1 MSPST
6 ARVLAPSAPAET
18 AVIGAASLVKLAFQ
32 QADLMPIW
40 SALMARAAQNAS
52 DAAALFDMS
61 VILQVTGQPDNAAA
75 VQNQALAISRRFVKT
90 FGSGG
95 GPKILALM
103 TAGNFMANTP
113 IEFLLDGSDAR
124 LVMHF
129 VDAGSRS
136 LGDVSGHDMIFV
148 AVGES
153 EANLP
158 VLANIARLMEGI
170 DLPAMNN
177 APAAIAALTRDGVA
191 RTLAGEASVLAP
203 EVRRVH
209 RGETV
214 TEFPIVIRPLASHA
228 GQGLERIASAEEL
241 AAYYAA
247 HAEPA
252 FFVSPFIDY
261 AGADGYFRK
270 YRVAVI
276 DGVPF
281 ASHMAV
287 SRNWMVHYLNAGM
300 TDHPERRA
308 EEASWMAGF
317 AQDFALRHAAAFAA
331 MHRKLGLDYFGIDC
345 AELAD
350 GRLLLFEA
358 DVAMIVHDMDPVD
371 VFPYKKP
378 AMKRLLEAFWR
389 ALEKRKA

>member
-1 MSPST
+1 MNAST
-6 ARVLAPSAPAET
+6 ARILET
-18 AVIGAASLVKLAFQ
+18 TAADHHVIGAASLVKLAFQ

-40 SALMARAAQNAS
+40 SALIARVSQNPQ

-61 VILQVTGQPDNAAA
+61 VILRVTGQPDNADA
-75 VQNQALAISRRFVKT
+75 VQRQALSITSRYIKS
-90 FGSGG
+90 FGTGQGLS
-95 GPKILALM
+95 ILALM

-113 IEFLLDGSDAR
+113 IEFLLEGSGTT
-124 LVMHF
+124 LTMLF
-129 VDAGSRS
+129 VDQNTRS

-153 EANLP
+153 EANVP

-170 DLPAMNN
+170 DIPAINN

-191 RTLAGEASVLAP
+191 RTLANEPTILAP
-203 EVRRVH
+203 PVRRVF
-209 RGETV
+209 RGEPV

-228 GQGLERIASAEEL
+228 GQGLERVTSAEEL
-241 AAYYAA
+241 ATYYAA

-261 AGADGYFRK
+261 SGPDGFFRK

-276 DGVPF
+276 DGVPY

-300 TDHPERRA
+300 TEHAERRA
-308 EEASWMAGF
+308 EEAHWMATFETGF
-317 AQDFALRHAAAFAA
+317 AARHAEAFSA
-331 MHRKLGLDYFGIDC
+331 MHRLLGLDYLAIDC
-345 AELAD
+345 AECRN
-350 GRLLLFEA
+350 GSLLLFEA

-371 VFPYKKP
+371 MFPYKKP
-378 AMKRLLEAFWR
+378 AMKRLLEAFWH
-389 ALEKRKA
+389 ALERRKA